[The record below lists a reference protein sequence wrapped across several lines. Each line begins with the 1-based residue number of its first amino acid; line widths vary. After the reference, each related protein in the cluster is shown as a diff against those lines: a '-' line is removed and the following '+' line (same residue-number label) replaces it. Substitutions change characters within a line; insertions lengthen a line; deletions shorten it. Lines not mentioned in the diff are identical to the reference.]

1 MFTPDPIPRPAGPPA
16 SSTPLRDYFAQP
28 HPGVTEGYA
37 VLPRSLVESMP
48 LPWQQQLTHLLAE
61 FHQAFGHLNWPIY
74 RVQPSRYEKL
84 VDLDEDQLAEVGC
97 IVEIDADGELVYR
110 ERNGRLIT
118 NAEEAT
124 VLVSCL
130 DPIPATQ
137 TAPAYATY
145 SRQPLTPVQP
155 PTLHPTTPQPTTP
168 QPTPTH
174 GGAPAQHMAPQPPVQ
189 SPPTPQH
196 GIPRYPAPQHPAPQ
210 HPAPQP
216 TPMPVPPPQTPGP
229 HPGFGLNPDAAD
241 GPRW

>member
-16 SSTPLRDYFAQP
+16 SSTPLRDYFARS

-48 LPWQQQLTHLLAE
+48 LPWQQQMTHLLAE

-97 IVEIDADGELVYR
+97 IVEIDANGELVYR
-110 ERNGRLIT
+110 ERNGRLID

-145 SRQPLTPVQP
+145 
-155 PTLHPTTPQPTTP
+155 PQ
-168 QPTPTH
+168 Q
-174 GGAPAQHMAPQPPVQ
+174 
-189 SPPTPQH
+189 
-196 GIPRYPAPQHPAPQ
+196 YP
-210 HPAPQP
+210 
-216 TPMPVPPPQTPGP
+216 PMPVPPPPVPGP
-229 HPGFGLNPDAAD
+229 HPGFGPHPGNTP
-241 GPRW
+241 GGQHW